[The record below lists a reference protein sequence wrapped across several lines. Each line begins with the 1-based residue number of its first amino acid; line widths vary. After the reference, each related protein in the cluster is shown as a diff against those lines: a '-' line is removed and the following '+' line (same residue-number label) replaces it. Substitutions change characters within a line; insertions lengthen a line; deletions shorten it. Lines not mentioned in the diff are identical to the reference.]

1 MGNICMN
8 ALADP
13 GPPTSDDMD
22 GSKHSKGDREHNK
35 YLPASPLTPQMPV
48 EGMDL
53 EAAINHLNKLDRQRR
68 MKVGREIYLNKQS
81 HARRDG
87 DACPDPFF
95 SAVADDAAFW
105 RLPTVEAFIA
115 LLDNYTRS
123 VGRADKVNAEA
134 RHEQTTFLAA
144 LAATPHLEFAL
155 KYIKAHAKDERAKLC
170 GNQKFTARSC

>member
-1 MGNICMN
+1 M
-8 ALADP
+8 
-13 GPPTSDDMD
+13 
-22 GSKHSKGDREHNK
+22 
-35 YLPASPLTPQMPV
+35 
-48 EGMDL
+48 
-53 EAAINHLNKLDRQRR
+53 
-68 MKVGREIYLNKQS
+68 
-81 HARRDG
+81 
-87 DACPDPFF
+87 
-95 SAVADDAAFW
+95 ADDAAFW

-155 KYIKAHAKDERAKLC
+155 KYIKAHAKDERAQLC